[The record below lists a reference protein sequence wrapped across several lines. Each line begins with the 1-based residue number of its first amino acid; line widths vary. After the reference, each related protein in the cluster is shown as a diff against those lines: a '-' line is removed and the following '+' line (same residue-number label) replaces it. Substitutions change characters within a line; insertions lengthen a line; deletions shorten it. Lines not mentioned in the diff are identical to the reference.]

1 MIDKASDLRSPA
13 PSDVLT
19 RSGSSSALPI
29 VWRGLSEPY
38 GFWNTIWI
46 SRLRRF
52 RVAALAW
59 ATSSPSIRSAPAV
72 GFSIKVKSRASVDLP
87 DPDSPTTASV
97 RPAFSEND
105 TPDNALI
112 VARERNAP
120 RETA

>member
-1 MIDKASDLRSPA
+1 MIDRASALRSA
-13 PSDVLT
+13 ALRRVLT

-52 RVAALAW
+52 RVAALAC
-59 ATSSPSIRSAPAV
+59 ATSSPSISSEPAV
-72 GFSIKVKSRASVDLP
+72 GFSIRVRSRASVDLP

-97 RPAFSEND
+97 RPACNEND
-105 TPDNALI
+105 TPDRALI

-120 RETA
+120 RETE